1 MAFSQ
6 TAWVKNSRE
15 ATGQDQLGLRFFSE
29 TIYQDLLPHIT
40 NVTSRGRYYSFYPW
54 LIHAVEVRASELKDF
69 SLQMIVRR
77 ADCLLTLIGLYHYQI
92 SENAG
97 NQSFHD
103 GFVGAKKLNSVLN
116 EMLETRQSVQLSRY
130 AAEEESPDRY
140 FKNKF
145 GGLGQYYFGPL
156 RDAGILAYN
165 EKGEIHYTED
175 RGLIIAEAFDESVSG
190 DDFFE
195 ILKNDWVS
203 ESDLENLQ
211 DFCPCRLSENEAEQN
226 ALIDFLFARDEIFQH
241 PAWVKRRE
249 SLILILDYI
258 QKSSFHGLEMP
269 LDSSSVHNFLSAAY
283 TDALNGDLLWKFDAE
298 QYSETKL
305 LWRQYYAGE
314 LLSFAAQSLFWAGI
328 TKLVKDDDAVADYR
342 SYGRW
347 FAEKFISSVED
358 FDGEDFTAA
367 REEIELNLPDIT
379 DWKNENHEISLT
391 RQLEQI
397 IRNKS
402 LPERRERAVEAA
414 VRILLSLAARW
425 QFEDEKTKA
434 SFPVSFSSQQLS
446 EYPINLTNLLSF
458 AENDWREMKL
468 DAWLAWLASQW
479 GVETHLMIALRKL
492 QGESLDTFKVFPSEE
507 GLQVKEVIGDK
518 TIEEILLPGFTSPRL
533 RTTLQILW
541 DLGVIALEDNSLI
554 LTSLGETVLE
564 ELAGG

>member
-54 LIHAVEVRASELKDF
+54 LIRAVETRANALEDF
-69 SLQMIVRR
+69 SLQKIVRR
-77 ADCLLTLIGLYHYQI
+77 ADCLLTLIGLYHHQI
-92 SENAG
+92 AEDVG

-103 GFVGAKKLNSVLN
+103 GFVGAKKLSSVLN
-116 EMLETRQSVQLSRY
+116 EMLETNASVRLSRY

-165 EKGEIHYTED
+165 NNGEIHYTED
-175 RGLIIAEAFDESVSG
+175 RGLMIAEAFDESVSG
-190 DDFFE
+190 NDFFE
-195 ILKNDWVS
+195 VLINDWVS
-203 ESDLENLQ
+203 ESDLENLV
-211 DFCPCRLSENEAEQN
+211 DFCPCRLSENAAEQN
-226 ALIDFLFARDEIFQH
+226 ALIDFFFSREQIFQN
-241 PAWVKRRE
+241 PAWKKRKE

-258 QKSSFHGLEMP
+258 QKSNLHGLEIS
-269 LDSSSVHNFLSAAY
+269 LDSIGVHSFLSAVY
-283 TDALNGDLLWKFDAE
+283 TGALSGRLLWEPDAE
-298 QYSETKL
+298 RLSETKL

-314 LLSFAAQSLFWAGI
+314 LLSFAVQGLFCAGI
-328 TKLVKDDDAVADYR
+328 TKLVEGDDRVADCKT
-342 SYGRW
+342 YGNW
-347 FAEKFISSVED
+347 FAEKFVSAVED
-358 FDGEDFTAA
+358 FSGKDFTAA
-367 REEIELNLPDIT
+367 EEEIELNLPEIA
-379 DWKNENHEISLT
+379 DWENEHHEINLT
-391 RQLEQI
+391 RRLE
-397 IRNKS
+397 RVVRDKS
-402 LPERRERAVEAA
+402 LPQKREKAVALA

-425 QFEDEKTKA
+425 RKNDDVESDFPA
-434 SFPVSFSSQQLS
+434 SFSNQQLS
-446 EYPINLTNLLSF
+446 EYPINLTNLLRFS
-458 AENDWREMKL
+458 EKEWREL
-468 DAWLAWLASQW
+468 RLGEWLAWLAARW
-479 GVETHLMIALRKL
+479 GVENHLMIALRKL

-541 DLGVIALEDNSLI
+541 DLGVVTLENDSLE
-554 LTSLGETVLE
+554 LTPTGEIILE
-564 ELAGG
+564 EFAGG

>member
-1 MAFSQ
+1 MTYSQ

-54 LIHAVEVRASELKDF
+54 FIWAVESRADELKDF
-69 SLQMIVRR
+69 SLQKLIRR

-92 SENAG
+92 SEDA

-103 GFVGAKKLNSVLN
+103 GLVGAKKLSTVLS
-116 EMLETRQSVQLSRY
+116 EMLETGDSVQLSQY
-130 AAEEESPDRY
+130 AVEEVSPDRY

-165 EKGEIHYTED
+165 ENGEIHYTED
-175 RGLIIAEAFDESVSG
+175 RGLIIAEAFDESVPG
-190 DDFFE
+190 DDFLE
-195 ILKNDWVS
+195 VLKNDWVS
-203 ESDLENLQ
+203 ENDLKNLL
-211 DFCPCRLSENEAEQN
+211 DFCPCRLSENQAEQN
-226 ALIDFLFARDEIFQH
+226 ALIDFFFSRAEIFRH
-241 PAWVKRRE
+241 PLWAKRRE
-249 SLILILDYI
+249 SLNLILDFI
-258 QKSSFHGLEMP
+258 EKSNLYYLEMP
-269 LDSSSVHNFLSAAY
+269 LDSSGVHNFLSAAY
-283 TDALNGDLLWKFDAE
+283 TGALSGDLLWECDAE
-298 QYSETKL
+298 QSSETKL

-328 TKLVKDDDAVADYR
+328 TKLIEANDTVSDCRDYG
-342 SYGRW
+342 SW
-347 FAEKFISSVED
+347 FAKKFISSVEE
-358 FDGEDFTAA
+358 FDDEDFTAA
-367 REEIELNLPDIT
+367 REEIELNLPEIT
-379 DWKNENHEISLT
+379 DLENERHEISLT

-397 IRNKS
+397 VRNKS
-402 LPERRERAVEAA
+402 LSERREKAVALA
-414 VRILLSLAARW
+414 IRILLSLAARW
-425 QFEDEKTKA
+425 RGDEKAEA
-434 SFPVSFSSQQLS
+434 SFPVSFSNQQLN
-446 EYPINLTNLLSF
+446 EYPINLTNLLRF

-468 DAWLAWLASQW
+468 GDWLAWLASRW

-507 GLQVKEVIGDK
+507 GLQVKEVIGDR

-541 DLGVIALEDNSLI
+541 DLGVITIENNSLN
-554 LTSLGETVLE
+554 LTPVGETVLE